1 MLLGVLGVS
10 KVTDKYFLQ
19 IVFHEFYAYILDIT
33 LYIRVSTHLNE
44 IVVDTKDIY
53 RHTCHNVIFFVSQL
67 WKKHTV
73 PKLHQ
78 FTFVSKIW

>member
-33 LYIRVSTHLNE
+33 LYIRVSL
-44 IVVDTKDIY
+44 
-53 RHTCHNVIFFVSQL
+53 
-67 WKKHTV
+67 
-73 PKLHQ
+73 
-78 FTFVSKIW
+78 